1 MSRLCS
7 ITPSPTI
14 GEIPVNRATKLLLAT
29 TSVFV
34 FAAGGGALAQEANDE
49 IVVVGA
55 RAAERTVLNTPV
67 PVDVLG
73 PDALESAGAVG
84 GELGAALQTLA
95 PSFNFQ
101 RQSNSGPADIV
112 RAAQLRGMSPDQ
124 TLVLVNGKR
133 RHTTSVVNL
142 ESKVGRGATPV
153 DFNSIPLSALRR
165 VEVLRDGA
173 GAQYGSDAIAG
184 VINLMLDTSSEGGEI
199 SVTYGAHVT
208 DFTYPVF
215 DGPFSERGTRTD
227 EITDGETLFLT
238 AKAGFNLFDRG
249 FLSLGGEY
257 KDREA
262 TRRGGADGGAFF
274 IFPTP
279 VGSGAANE
287 AFLNARQWNA
297 GDPKVEDL
305 NLWANAAYSLDGGA
319 ELYGFATFND
329 RDGQGSAFFRYPDS
343 TQNVPA
349 LYPNGFRP
357 ITTGENQDLSVS
369 GGVRGDLGGWFYDV
383 SLTYGANDYTFGLKN
398 SLNASFGAASQ
409 RNFKVA
415 EFGFDQLSFNAD
427 ASTPVDLGTAKG
439 TFAVGFELRREEFE
453 SKPGDVQSYAAG
465 PITTAPIGSQ
475 GAPGLAPTDAASSD
489 RDVYGVYGE
498 LGLEVT
504 PAFFVDV
511 AARYEEYS
519 DFGDALLGKIAARY
533 EFDPTFAI
541 RGSISNSFRA
551 PSLSQ
556 IDFAFSTSQ
565 FGPGGSLQ
573 TIRTL
578 RNSGR
583 IARALGFDE
592 LKEET
597 SENVTLGFVSRVGD
611 DFTFSFDVFQ
621 IQVDDRITVSEGF
634 FSPALTNFIATRFA
648 TPGVQGVNV
657 FTNAVDTET
666 RGFDAV
672 ASYKVDAG
680 DGQLTIT
687 AAINRSENEIKRIDR
702 IPAQLAALGISGDLV
717 GPEER
722 NTLTTAAPEQK
733 VTLTGQWETDQL
745 SVLARLVHYGETE
758 RVFSFF
764 APGVPSQ
771 TYSAAA
777 QLDLEGEYRFTE
789 NFALALGG
797 ANVLDS
803 YADRS
808 SADIYTAGVFPYDV
822 ISPIGFNGAYWY
834 ARAKLSF

>member
-1 MSRLCS
+1 
-7 ITPSPTI
+7 
-14 GEIPVNRATKLLLAT
+14 VNRATKLLLAT

-34 FAAGGGALAQEANDE
+34 LSQGAPAFAQDANDE
-49 IVVVGA
+49 IIVVGA
-55 RAAERTVLNTPV
+55 RASERTVLNTPV
-67 PVDVLG
+67 PVDVLSAE
-73 PDALESAGAVG
+73 DLERAGAVG

-112 RAAQLRGMSPDQ
+112 RAGQLRGMSPDQ

-153 DFNSIPLSALRR
+153 DFNAIPLSGLRR

-184 VINLMLDTSSEGGEI
+184 VINLMLDTSSQGAEVT
-199 SVTYGAHVT
+199 VTYGAHIT
-208 DFTYPVF
+208 DFTFPVF
-215 DGPFSERGTRTD
+215 NGPFSESGDRTD
-227 EITDGETLFLT
+227 EITDGETTIVT

-249 FLSLGGEY
+249 FLSVGGEY

-305 NLWANAAYSLDGGA
+305 NLWANAAYSLEGGA
-319 ELYGFATFND
+319 ELYGFATYND
-329 RDGQGSAFFRYPDS
+329 RDGEGSAFFRYPDS
-343 TQNVPA
+343 TQNVPS

-357 ITTGENQDLSVS
+357 ITTGENQDLSLS

-415 EFGFDQLSFNAD
+415 EYGFDQLTLNAD
-427 ASTPVDLGTAKG
+427 VNAPVDFGGAKG
-439 TFAVGFELRREEFE
+439 ALAAGFEFRREEFE

-465 PITTAPIGSQ
+465 PVTSAPIGSQ
-475 GAPGLAPTDAASSD
+475 GAPGLSPADAASGD

-498 LGLEVT
+498 LALELT
-504 PAFFVDV
+504 PQFFVDV
-511 AARYEEYS
+511 AARYEDYS
-519 DFGDALLGKIAARY
+519 DFGDALLGKVAARF
-533 EFDPTFAI
+533 EVDPSLAI

-565 FGPGGSLQ
+565 FGPGGTLQ
-573 TIRTL
+573 TVRTL
-578 RNSGR
+578 RNSGP
-583 IARALGFDE
+583 IAQALGAGA
-592 LKEET
+592 LQEET
-597 SENVTLGFVSRVGD
+597 SENVTLGFVSKVGE
-611 DFTFSFDVFQ
+611 DFTFSLDAFQ
-621 IQVDDRITVSEGF
+621 INVDDRITLSEGF
-634 FSPALTNFIATRFA
+634 FSPALTNFIATRFGV
-648 TPGVQGVNV
+648 TGVQGVNF

-666 RGFDAV
+666 RGVDAV
-672 ASYKVDAG
+672 ISYKVEAG
-680 DGQLTIT
+680 EGVLTVT
-687 AAINRSENEIKRIDR
+687 AALNRSENEIKRIDR
-702 IPAQLAALGISGDLV
+702 IPAQLAALGITGDLV

-733 VTLTGQWETDQL
+733 VTLTGQWETDSL
-745 SVLARLVHYGETE
+745 SLLARLIHYGETE

-764 APGVPSQ
+764 GPGVPRQ
-771 TYSAAA
+771 TYSAEA
-777 QLDLEGEYRFTE
+777 QLDLEGEYRFSE
-789 NFALALGG
+789 NFALAVGG
-797 ANVLDS
+797 ANVLDA

-808 SADIYTAGVFPYDV
+808 SGDIYTAGVFPYDV